1 MDLNIKELSNTINLM
16 ALELLK
22 LKMEFTVDNLEMDWK
37 MGKGNLNGMMD
48 HIIKVILKTIKEK
61 EKDFLNLNKVAL
73 KDNGEMIKYKV
84 QVILLLVIMVLEVNG
99 VKIITQ
105 DLINFSDILIF
116 FTYLINII

>member
-1 MDLNIKELSNTINLM
+1 
-16 ALELLK
+16 
-22 LKMEFTVDNLEMDWK
+22 

-48 HIIKVILKTIKEK
+48 HIIKVILRTIKEK

-73 KDNGEMIKYKV
+73 KDNGEMMKYKV

-116 FTYLINII
+116 LLI

>member
-1 MDLNIKELSNTINLM
+1 
-16 ALELLK
+16 
-22 LKMEFTVDNLEMDWK
+22 